1 MEKNTWLSPRRDETF
16 GETHR
21 HRLHIYFN
29 PLVAVGLDYCG
40 GYSFCDKRRS
50 SILDAGAAYADYP
63 LWGF

>member
-1 MEKNTWLSPRRDETF
+1 MEKNTRLSPRRDETF
-16 GETHR
+16 GEAHR

-50 SILDAGAAYADYP
+50 SMLDAGA
-63 LWGF
+63 